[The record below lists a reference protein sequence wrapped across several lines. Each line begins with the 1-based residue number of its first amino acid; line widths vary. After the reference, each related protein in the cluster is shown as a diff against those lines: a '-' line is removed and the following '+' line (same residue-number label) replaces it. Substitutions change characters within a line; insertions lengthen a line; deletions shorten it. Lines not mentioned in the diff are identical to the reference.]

1 MKTLCYIMMC
11 RQNRA
16 RSKNIRSLAICYVQ
30 EEEHVMCKRT
40 VVTKADVGGQLAMGD
55 QINQIANV
63 NRGICQHCHCF

>member
-1 MKTLCYIMMC
+1 
-11 RQNRA
+11 
-16 RSKNIRSLAICYVQ
+16 
-30 EEEHVMCKRT
+30 MCKRT